1 MSNPW
6 AGKIPWRREWLPT
19 PVVLPR
25 KFHGERNLVGYSP
38 WDCKESDTTE
48 NACAHIHTDIHKD
61 TSSIFAF
68 QPPLIFNS
76 KFSLKMT
83 RISRCHSECRSSLSG
98 IPDISL
104 QKNETTGPSVG
115 THTHLWLVCTTVSS
129 SLSSG
134 LEKPISSVQ
143 FSRVQLFATP
153 WLQHARLPATTNS
166 RSFLKLM
173 SIESVMPSNHLI
185 LSCALLLPQ

>member
-1 MSNPW
+1 MERGTWW
-6 AGKIPWRREWLPT
+6 AT
-19 PVVLPR
+19 V
-25 KFHGERNLVGYSP
+25 HGTAKSQIRLSMHV
-38 WDCKESDTTE
+38 
-48 NACAHIHTDIHKD
+48 HTFTQTYIKTQAVYLLFSHHL
-61 TSSIFAF
+61 S
-68 QPPLIFNS
+68 S

-83 RISRCHSECRSSLSG
+83 RISRYHSECRSSLSG

-104 QKNETTGPSVG
+104 QKNETTGPSMG

-166 RSFLKLM
+166 RSFLRLM

-185 LSCALLLPQ
+185 LSCALLLPQYYI